1 MAKNNFYKIDGNY
14 ARENYLV
21 SYVDIVVGN
30 DDIGQDVF
38 ETVPVVI
45 LDDCVFH
52 QVFSFDEHDV
62 RDLFFLCTSTP
73 DLFQKYDF
81 VEKTKDY

>member
-1 MAKNNFYKIDGNY
+1 MLILLLAMMTLDKMF
-14 ARENYLV
+14 
-21 SYVDIVVGN
+21 
-30 DDIGQDVF
+30 F

-52 QVFSFDEHDV
+52 QVFSFDEHDAK
-62 RDLFFLCTSTP
+62 DLFFLCTSTP
-73 DLFQKYDF
+73 NLFQKYDF